1 MLFETL
7 KKTLYAGVGL
17 AFLTRDKIEEMGK
30 RMAEEA
36 RLSEADGKKF
46 IDEILKK
53 SEEAR
58 AAFEKAVNSGVTAA
72 LEKLDIPRRAEL
84 KALEARVKALE
95 AAARVPGSNP
105 PEDRYAGS

>member
-17 AFLTRDKIEEMGK
+17 AFLTRDKIEELGK
-30 RMAEEA
+30 RMVEEA
-36 RLSEADGKKF
+36 KLNETDGKKF

-53 SEEAR
+53 SE
-58 AAFEKAVNSGVTAA
+58 AAKATFDNTVNSAVCTA
-72 LEKLDIPRRAEL
+72 LEKLAIPRNSEL

-95 AAARVPGSNP
+95 QRGPGNSQP
-105 PEDRYAGS
+105 QAGPSGI

>member
-1 MLFETL
+1 MLFESL

-17 AFLTRDKIEEMGK
+17 AFLTRDRIEELGK

-36 RLSEADGKKF
+36 KLSETDGKKF

-53 SEEAR
+53 SEEAKN
-58 AAFEKAVNSGVTAA
+58 AFEKAVNSGVAAA
-72 LEKLDIPRRAEL
+72 LEKLDIPRRADI

-95 AAARVPGSNP
+95 AKAFEDAAKGPESRNPGS
-105 PEDRYAGS
+105 

>member
-17 AFLTRDKIEEMGK
+17 AFLTRDKIEELGK
-30 RMAEEA
+30 RVADET

-53 SEEAR
+53 SEDAKN
-58 AAFEKAVNSGVTAA
+58 AFEKAVNSGVDAA
-72 LEKLDIPRRAEL
+72 MEKLDIPRRADI
-84 KALEARVKALE
+84 KTLEARIKTLEERVKVLE
-95 AAARVPGSNP
+95 IRN
-105 PEDRYAGS
+105 AGL

>member
-17 AFLTRDKIEEMGK
+17 AFLTRDKIEELGK

-36 RLSEADGKKF
+36 KLNEADGKRF

-53 SEEAR
+53 SEDAK
-58 AAFEKAVNSGVTAA
+58 ATFEKAVNSAVGTA
-72 LEKLDIPRRAEL
+72 LGKLDIPRSSDL

-95 AAARVPGSNP
+95 SRAPGNAQTQTGPS
-105 PEDRYAGS
+105 GI

>member
-17 AFLTRDKIEEMGK
+17 AFLTRDKIEELGK
-30 RMAEEA
+30 RMVEEA
-36 RLSEADGKKF
+36 KLNETDGKKF

-53 SEEAR
+53 SEDAK
-58 AAFEKAVNSGVTAA
+58 ATFEKTVNSVVGTA
-72 LEKLDIPRRAEL
+72 LEKLDIPRNSDL

-95 AAARVPGSNP
+95 QRGLGNSQPL
-105 PEDRYAGS
+105 AGPSGI

>member
-17 AFLTRDKIEEMGK
+17 AFLTRDKIEEMAK

-36 RLSEADGKKF
+36 KLNEADGKKF

-53 SEEAR
+53 SEDAK
-58 AAFEKAVNSGVTAA
+58 ASFEKAVNAAASAA
-72 LEKLDIPRRAEL
+72 LERLDIPRRSDL
-84 KALEARVKALE
+84 LALEARVKALE
-95 AAARVPGSNP
+95 NRNA
-105 PEDRYAGS
+105 

>member
-1 MLFETL
+1 MLFESL

-36 RLSEADGKKF
+36 KLSETDGKKF

-53 SEEAR
+53 SEDAKN
-58 AAFEKAVNSGVTAA
+58 AFEKAVNTAVGA
-72 LEKLDIPRRAEL
+72 AMEKLDISRSGDL

-95 AAARVPGSNP
+95 NRASGS
-105 PEDRYAGS
+105 

>member
-1 MLFETL
+1 MLFESL

-17 AFLTRDKIEEMGK
+17 AFLTRDRIEELGK

-36 RLSEADGKKF
+36 KLSESDGKKF

-53 SEEAR
+53 SEDAKT
-58 AAFEKAVNSGVTAA
+58 AFEKAVHSGVSAT

-95 AAARVPGSNP
+95 ERNSGS
-105 PEDRYAGS
+105 